1 MAGRPRAPH
10 TGSPHP
16 CLTLAGSIWPETEP
30 VGTRLPAG
38 AHTTFSRFPPNAVP
52 RRAVTARAASAAIP
66 CFTGVQD
73 TGGHSAGVCRTQGT
87 TGWVVGSGRETGP
100 RLKYALLLALLTVAL
115 AGA

>member
-38 AHTTFSRFPPNAVP
+38 AHTTLSRFPPNAVP

-73 TGGHSAGVCRTQGT
+73 TGGHSAGVCHTLGRTA
-87 TGWVVGSGRETGP
+87 GSWAPGGRRG
-100 RLKYALLLALLTVAL
+100 LV
-115 AGA
+115 